1 MPTRY
6 LRPGIRDS
14 EAIDKLAPMAE
25 VLFYRLLV
33 TVDDFGRADARP
45 AMIKAQCFPIRDSV
59 TADKCAA
66 LLAEL
71 DAKGLVQCYS
81 VDGKPYLQM
90 LKWENVPRAKAS
102 KFPQQPAATDACTH
116 VHADARKPRT
126 HLPETVTGT
135 ETETDN
141 PPSPRRRGAVDK
153 FPDFWLAWPRNERK
167 QDKKKCEGKWKA
179 LGLDKVA
186 DTILRDVK
194 AKKLTRK
201 WVDGYVEAPLVYI
214 HNARWEDG
222 ASKASALKP
231 GSDEYM
237 QAHKN
242 ASWWKDAGFSSVYEA
257 ANKRCWHHNAKDF
270 ANGAKKEMA

>member
-1 MPTRY
+1 LAVEAQSKDGIKAPNRYTLWLNVALKRDGRETPIDRRETPEGGSPDAGGVGRQTPIKQEVKPIRETSPLPPKGKDEVPTRFN
-6 LRPGIRDS
+6 
-14 EAIDKLAPMAE
+14 EFWE
-25 VLFYRLLV
+25 CW
-33 TVDDFGRADARP
+33 P
-45 AMIKAQCFPIRDSV
+45 A
-59 TADKCAA
+59 
-66 LLAEL
+66 
-71 DAKGLVQCYS
+71 
-81 VDGKPYLQM
+81 
-90 LKWENVPRAKAS
+90 
-102 KFPQQPAATDACTH
+102 
-116 VHADARKPRT
+116 
-126 HLPETVTGT
+126 
-135 ETETDN
+135 
-141 PPSPRRRGAVDK
+141 
-153 FPDFWLAWPRNERK
+153 NERK